1 MTSPSST
8 TLVERVAEFVYRC
21 GRVVAVPLAT
31 NHEYLQMTHTQ
42 VIQRPADGGPI
53 EVLRMVPP
61 ELELDALAARSR
73 PLFLESDRCGFKQ
86 GLSALRRLVRDSAAP
101 SAVQYLEAID
111 DLREGW
117 RRVRDESSS
126 RYEVLQQDAAEGS
139 PVQSWQQTDLAK
151 AWQYGDLVHADHAH
165 ADVSDRMTRMIAGWE
180 VQAQI
185 CALAHTSI
193 AFIRGFDEELGL
205 GIPSSAYEA
214 ADLPS
219 GLVPVAVAGSSIG
232 TWTMEIGQEGSDL
245 TDLIRD
251 ALPDPRETF
260 ELPPGAEALELA
272 PGQQVRMDALDPTQD
287 ATVNR
292 WTSLLKGGPST
303 QPPRPGRARVGV
315 TPVAP
320 PHPRGLATSLVAN
333 ERLTQLTVRGTV
345 RLAMAID
352 NNSSDGGCRRL
363 PSFIPV
369 RRLSRV
375 QRG

>member
-1 MTSPSST
+1 M
-8 TLVERVAEFVYRC
+8 E
-21 GRVVAVPLAT
+21 
-31 NHEYLQMTHTQ
+31 
-42 VIQRPADGGPI
+42 I
-53 EVLRMVPP
+53 LRMVPP

-73 PLFLESDRCGFKQ
+73 PLFLETDRCGFKP
-86 GLSALRRLVRDSAAP
+86 GLSALRRLVRDSGSP
-101 SAVQYLEAID
+101 SADQYLEAID

-117 RRVRDESSS
+117 GRVQDASSS

-151 AWQYGDLVHADHAH
+151 AWQYGDLVHADREY
-165 ADVSDRMTRMIAGWE
+165 ADVSDRATRMIAGWE

-193 AFIRGFDEELGL
+193 AFIHGFDEELGL
-205 GIPSSAYEA
+205 GIPSSAYDA

-219 GLVPVAVAGSSIG
+219 GLIPVAAAGSSIG

-245 TDLIRD
+245 SELIRD

-260 ELPPGAEALELA
+260 ELPPGAQALELA
-272 PGQQVRMDALDPTQD
+272 PGQQVLMDALDPTQD
-287 ATVNR
+287 GGPVTR
-292 WTSLLKGGPST
+292 WTSLLKGGPLT
-303 QPPRPGRARVGV
+303 QSPRPGRARVAV
-315 TPVAP
+315 SPVAT
-320 PHPRGLATSLVAN
+320 PHPQGLASSIIGGDRT
-333 ERLTQLTVRGTV
+333 TQLTVRGAV
-345 RLAMAID
+345 RLVMAID
-352 NNSSDGGCRRL
+352 NSSTGGVCRRW